1 MNPRESDSMS
11 IGGEYLSNAIRI
23 FQSVQKLG
31 DKTLAQ
37 LSQEELHWKP
47 NSESNNVAIIV
58 KHLHGNMVSR
68 WTDFL
73 TTDGE
78 KPSRDRDGE
87 FEGGYESREALL
99 EAWNTGWHRVFETM
113 ASLTEDDLMKTV
125 TIRNSPLTVIDSISR
140 QLQHYGYHVGQIVF
154 LGKQI
159 KDGDWK
165 QLSVAR
171 GESNSL
177 LR

>member
-1 MNPRESDSMS
+1 MNPRENESMS
-11 IGGEYLSNAIRI
+11 MGSEYLNNAIRI
-23 FQSVQKLG
+23 FQSVHKLG
-31 DKTLAQ
+31 DQTLSQ
-37 LSQEELHWKP
+37 LTQEELHWKP
-47 NSESNNVAIIV
+47 NTESNNVAVIV

-68 WTDFL
+68 WTDLL

-78 KPSRDRDGE
+78 KSSRDRDGE
-87 FEGGYESREALL
+87 FEGGYESRDALL
-99 EAWNTGWHRVFETM
+99 EAWSTGWHKVFETM
-113 ASLTEDDLMKTV
+113 ASLTEDDLMKTI
-125 TIRNSPLTVIDSISR
+125 TISNNPLTVIHSISR

-171 GESNSL
+171 APSKP
-177 LR
+177 